1 MEKLKTGCKPAD
13 KSKNNRQII
22 WQAIRKLQNFSIKE
36 LEDITKVNNAT
47 ILSFLTNLE
56 KAGVLNKEITK
67 FSDKGFFQ
75 ISRYTLLKDCGL
87 VAPQVNKRGE
97 FLEDNA
103 QSRMWKA
110 IRILK
115 TFSLRD
121 LIVTASTD
129 NSQISI
135 SAADTYLGLLK
146 KAGYVTKKN
155 QDKNY
160 KLVMAMNSGI
170 KAPQIQKTKS
180 IYDPNLNKIVWS
192 NKENVDECN

>member
-13 KSKNNRQII
+13 KSKSNRELI
-22 WQAIRKLQNFSIKE
+22 WQAIRKLQTFSIKDIE
-36 LEDITKVNNAT
+36 NITKINSAT

-56 KAGVLNKEITK
+56 KARVVSKKTINLRSCINT
-67 FSDKGFFQ
+67 SQ
-75 ISRYTLLKDCGL
+75 YTLIKDCGL

-115 TFSLRD
+115 TFTLRD
-121 LIVTASTD
+121 LIVTASSD
-129 NSQISI
+129 I
-135 SAADTYLGLLK
+135 SAISTSAAITYLGYLK
-146 KAGYVTKKN
+146 KAGYITKKN
-155 QDKNY
+155 QDKSY
-160 KLVMAMNSGI
+160 KLVFAMNSGI

-180 IYDPNLNKIVWS
+180 IYDPNLNKIVWT
-192 NKENVDECN
+192 NREADDECN